1 MKFSMND
8 LIKLIRLF
16 IPSFHNKITWLLVIF
31 GISLIGTPLI
41 EIIINKIFETQFS
54 ISITSENDITI
65 GIVIIVIALIYN
77 ILTNY
82 LDKYLLHKETIKKLE
97 NNSSKDK
104 DLYKKLLIE
113 LPSSGSIDF
122 LRNHDFYN
130 PFRIN
135 EYNQL
140 LNFVY
145 EWDNAEHEF
154 INKDIEKTRKRLLGE
169 INQFLDYSGT
179 KTYPLKT
186 DFQTVMTD
194 IDSEIELSE
203 ETKKSISKL
212 NEYGSSIYNL
222 HQELIRK
229 GRENL
234 YI

>member
-1 MKFSMND
+1 MND

-16 IPSFHNKITWLLVIF
+16 IPSFHNKLTWLLVIF

-65 GIVIIVIALIYN
+65 GITIISIALIYN

-82 LDKYLLHKETIKKLE
+82 FVHKETIKKLE
-97 NNSSKDK
+97 NHSSKDK
-104 DLYKKLLIE
+104 DLYDRLLIE
-113 LPSSGSIDF
+113 LPSKGSIDF
-122 LRNHDFYN
+122 LRNHDFHN
-130 PFRIN
+130 PFHIN
-135 EYNQL
+135 KFDHL
-140 LNFVY
+140 FNFIY

-154 INKDIEKTRKRLLGE
+154 INKDIEKTKKTLLDE

-179 KTYPLKT
+179 KTYPLKV
-186 DFQTVMTD
+186 DFQTVMTN

-203 ETKKSISKL
+203 ETKKNISKL

-222 HQELIRK
+222 HQKLIRK